1 MSYVFWTIIALILGL
16 VMFYFFAPERDI
28 DDYSNVAVFVLWLC
42 VIIILSVFLF
52 LWWLIKL
59 FI

>member
-1 MSYVFWTIIALILGL
+1 MSYVFWTIVSLILGL
-16 VMFYFFAPERDI
+16 IMFYFFAPERDI

-42 VIIILSVFLF
+42 VIIILSAFLF
-52 LWWLIKL
+52 IWWIIQL